1 MKRLILTAGVLLAC
15 TFAFAQNRVL
25 DTYPAHPGKDLSME
39 DAVLNGVG
47 YARSNISWQDNE
59 TFIVYRDRNRIVQGS
74 VNSENLEPYR
84 PDRTLLG
91 PRDNRGDKGAAG
103 YSVYLE
109 GDSFYGVKDGRTME
123 IGVSTDRNIVYGGT
137 MMRNEFGFTKGYL
150 WSPDG
155 KKVAY
160 YKKDQSRVTDFP
172 LLNIR
177 TRTGELE
184 LIKYPMNGM
193 DSELLQ
199 VGVFDFETET
209 TTWMDVT
216 DFSEERFI
224 TNLAWSPDA
233 KYLYAQVLDRSQHHM
248 KMNQYRVA
256 DGSFVRTLLTEDNDA
271 WVEPQDPVHFL
282 EGRTDVFIYR
292 TDNRDGY
299 KNLYLVDTLGT
310 LRRLTTVDADVEYV
324 ANDGK
329 AVFYTSAQNSPVE
342 NHLYRIDVQLPRKKV
357 ITKAKLG
364 KPVQLTRGR
373 GWHSVRLNANK
384 KWFLDQVSNL
394 SLPGRISL
402 CSTDGKKV
410 RELVVLEDP
419 LAGWNACQVELGTVP
434 SADGQYENYYRLIYP
449 KDFDPARKYPVIL
462 YVYGGPHSQLVQDS
476 WLGSIRMWEM
486 YMAQKGYIVY
496 VQDNRGTSN
505 RGAAFEKAINRQC
518 GQAEMEDQMVGIDRL
533 RSLPYVDS
541 SRIGVHGWSYGGFM
555 TISLLTHYPDVF
567 QVGVAG
573 GPVIDWQ
580 WYEVM
585 YGERYMDTPET
596 NPEGFK
602 KTSLIESAKNLKGH
616 LLIIQGA
623 IDDTVVW
630 EHSLSFIQRCID
642 LNIPVHYFPYPVAR
656 HNVAGRNRLHLMNK
670 VTAYFEDYL

>member
-47 YARSNISWQDNE
+47 YARSNVSWQDNE

-109 GDSFYGVKDGRTME
+109 GDSFYGVKDGRTLE

-310 LRRLTTVDADVEYV
+310 LRRLTVVDADVEYV

-342 NHLYRIDVQLPRKKV
+342 NHLYRIDVQLPRKKM

-394 SLPGRISL
+394 SLPGRISRNKNLSIVTHEGIL
-402 CSTDGKKV
+402 CLTAFVDILGSMDCRHLVSAVAQAFIEIIKRVFVLGENDQLLAVDDAFGIEKTIQLL
-410 RELVVLEDP
+410 ELFLLLVLGVKGVGHVVEDLDLSCFQLDFCGSLGRGEELEFLRIGHDVVQCFA
-419 LAGWNACQVELGTVP
+419 L
-434 SADGQYENYYRLIYP
+434 
-449 KDFDPARKYPVIL
+449 VIL
-462 YVYGGPHSQLVQDS
+462 EFVVVVHALQLKILQFLALAPQV
-476 WLGSIRMWEM
+476 WILGDE
-486 YMAQKGYIVY
+486 
-496 VQDNRGTSN
+496 
-505 RGAAFEKAINRQC
+505 
-518 GQAEMEDQMVGIDRL
+518 VG
-533 RSLPYVDS
+533 
-541 SRIGVHGWSYGGFM
+541 
-555 TISLLTHYPDVF
+555 
-567 QVGVAG
+567 
-573 GPVIDWQ
+573 
-580 WYEVM
+580 
-585 YGERYMDTPET
+585 
-596 NPEGFK
+596 
-602 KTSLIESAKNLKGH
+602 
-616 LLIIQGA
+616 
-623 IDDTVVW
+623 
-630 EHSLSFIQRCID
+630 
-642 LNIPVHYFPYPVAR
+642 
-656 HNVAGRNRLHLMNK
+656 
-670 VTAYFEDYL
+670 